1 MYKAQLIKEYVSFFS
16 GKTDKSNLIP
26 DNASW
31 YMAIHFESLMKASYK
46 IVKRLFCLNY
56 ILQKYHRSVSNVAMV
71 CVAAVALG
79 SSTYA
84 WFVSNNQV
92 TADADKIVVLKDATV
107 FESGSPVE
115 LTRKGGIYADMVKKQ
130 HQAAGWKL

>member
-1 MYKAQLIKEYVSFFS
+1 MNETKSVKALKKQL
-16 GKTDKSNLIP
+16 
-26 DNASW
+26 AA
-31 YMAIHFESLMKASYK
+31 AI
-46 IVKRLFCLNY
+46 
-56 ILQKYHRSVSNVAMV
+56 AMG

-115 LTRKGGIYADMVKKQ
+115 LTRKGGIYADMVKMQ